1 MRTQHRTNSVVK
13 SIIAREILSLVRIA
27 DETVSIDA
35 FERAQQFVTIG
46 DYESANFEYGQI
58 IDSEP
63 DNSAAW
69 YGMGV
74 VEHARGDIPAAINAF
89 ERAFLL
95 NRHHAPTSAN
105 LAFLFA
111 ERDAEEAAKYA
122 KVAIDLGLENDNL
135 EALAAAVVGEQSDIE
150 EEPPMLVAE
159 SIPVVTDSVDIKY
172 EISKLIDEGEYQ
184 LAMEKISPALED
196 EHSSDPMIWYYCG
209 LCLHALNLSEDAIQ
223 SLNYALQLN
232 PELKL
237 AEDLIAE
244 VEEQISEPETEVV
257 EFTPNA
263 TEKVTYA
270 DFTPEEEEEEVEISL
285 EDTLVVLQQKA
296 KNYSEEGDHALSIKH
311 GRKLSKITVLP
322 TILGMVCHKLW
333 GQLDT

>member
-1 MRTQHRTNSVVK
+1 M
-13 SIIAREILSLVRIA
+13 
-27 DETVSIDA
+27 SIDA

-46 DYESANFEYGQI
+46 DYESANSEYGQI

-209 LCLHALNLSEDAIQ
+209 LCLYALNLSEDAIPV
-223 SLNYALQLN
+223 SYTHL
-232 PELKL
+232 
-237 AEDLIAE
+237 
-244 VEEQISEPETEVV
+244 T
-257 EFTPNA
+257 
-263 TEKVTYA
+263 
-270 DFTPEEEEEEVEISL
+270 
-285 EDTLVVLQQKA
+285 
-296 KNYSEEGDHALSIKH
+296 
-311 GRKLSKITVLP
+311 LP
-322 TILGMVCHKLW
+322 TTPYV
-333 GQLDT
+333 